1 MKSIKGKNPYTPLIF
16 LCWLVYSSSYIG
28 KVSFAANIDQIM
40 SFYNVSHAEA
50 GLVGS
55 CLFFS
60 YAIGQFVNGFFS
72 RKYNVKFVVSLA
84 LLTSALMNFLIPTV
98 NYFPIVKFLW
108 AVNGFAL
115 SFLWPTLIRFL
126 AESLPRSEMP
136 RASLAMGTTVAT
148 GTLFIYALSALFVNF
163 NFFISFYVA
172 PVILP
177 IVFVIWVI
185 KCRSFEAMAKS
196 VPENKE
202 EIPES
207 RSTVD
212 VKKKMPFD
220 VMAVVVAFAFIGIA
234 INFIAEGLT
243 TWVPSILNESF
254 DVGESLSKVLTIALP
269 LIAVLGNLSAIRLNK
284 LIPNFVLDAA
294 ICFTASGVLVLI
306 VLWMLDLKIAA
317 AALIA
322 FAVIRMLMAL
332 SNGLVTSVFP
342 LYMKGK
348 VNSGLIAGV
357 LNGFCY
363 VGSTLSTYGLGAIA
377 DTAGGWTAVFYTLF
391 FVCVFVVLIYLIYTL
406 AIGIHKIRRKNEI

>member
-1 MKSIKGKNPYTPLIF
+1 MDLRKGKSPYTPLIF
-16 LCWLVYSSSYIG
+16 LCWLVYSASYIG

-40 SFYNVSHAEA
+40 SYYDVSHSEA
-50 GLVGS
+50 GLVSS

-72 RKYNVKFVVSLA
+72 RKYNVKFVVSLS

-108 AVNGFAL
+108 VINGFAL

-136 RASLAMGTTVAT
+136 RASLVMGTTVAT
-148 GTLFIYALSALFVNF
+148 GTLFIYALSAIFVNF

-172 PVILP
+172 PVVLP
-177 IVFVIWVI
+177 VIFVFWVI
-185 KCRSFEAMAKS
+185 NARKYERLAKS
-196 VPENKE
+196 VPEVIEDSIDFKKE
-202 EIPES
+202 S
-207 RSTVD
+207 A
-212 VKKKMPFD
+212 KKGKIPFD
-220 VMAVVVAFAFIGIA
+220 IMAVAVSFAFIGIA
-234 INFIAEGLT
+234 VNFIAEGLT

-254 DVGESLSKVLTIALP
+254 DVGEALAKVLTIALP
-269 LIAVLGNLSAIRLNK
+269 LIAVIGNLFAVRLNK
-284 LIPNFVLDAA
+284 MVPNFILDAA
-294 ICFTASGVLVLI
+294 ICFSVSGVLVLF
-306 VLWMLDLKIAA
+306 VLWMLDLKIAV

-391 FVCVFVVLIYLIYTL
+391 FVCIFVLAIYLIYTL
-406 AIGIHKIRRKNEI
+406 ITKLHNKNYQN